1 MKYWQVHSVSAA
13 WKLVYWAMNWL
24 LWSVKCELAAGKAG

>member
-13 WKLVYWAMNWL
+13 SRYMYWAMNWL
-24 LWSVKCELAAGKAG
+24 LWSVKCDADAAR